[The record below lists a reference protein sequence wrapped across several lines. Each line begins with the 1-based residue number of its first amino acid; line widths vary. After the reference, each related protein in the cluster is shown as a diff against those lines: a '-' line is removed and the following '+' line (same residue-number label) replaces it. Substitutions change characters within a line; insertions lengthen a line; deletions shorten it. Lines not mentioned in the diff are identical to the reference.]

1 MTASAGY
8 AFPAHLFDCLQVNLA
23 ERADH
28 WHGPGT
34 ALRLGAVLRFRP
46 APAAPAPSV
55 ATAAVPSA
63 DASGLPTVERTVVQQ
78 LDDARRYLGLAVRS
92 VDHDRPFDAVP
103 PGEGRYVVADAFFL
117 PWVPYHRRQHMDH
130 SFLLLPG
137 EDGGGA
143 VCVRDGYLNDTPWG
157 SARPGEWRFDQAAL
171 ADLGMVKLSVGLTPA
186 DPSPLPP
193 PLLDL
198 ACAEETDEY
207 VTAYE
212 QHPDRTAALRRLTL
226 ETWLLCRGRELHA
239 AYLARYAAGG
249 VTDRVRDHVTAWKT
263 LAEQVY
269 LAYRRVERGRAEPVG
284 PLGRLREL
292 LLADPGVFARPGSD
306 VVPAARP
313 DDAPAGTRREVPGH
327 GAGDPRAGI
336 ASVIAAV
343 AAETLG
349 ADPAALLAG
358 ASLGELPEFN
368 SFRIV
373 ELVERLEERFGIE
386 FRPDD
391 LVPENLHRVEDLHR
405 AVERATPAT
414 PIPAAP
420 TPAPGR
426 ARTPGTPADFIP
438 ASPTLA
444 TAQAERTR

>member
-46 APAAPAPSV
+46 ATAVPSV
-55 ATAAVPSA
+55 SVPSA
-63 DASGLPTVERTVVQQ
+63 DASGLPTVERTAAQQ

-92 VDHDRPFDAVP
+92 VDHGCPFGAVP

-137 EDGGGA
+137 EGGRGA

-157 SARPGEWRFDQAAL
+157 SARPGVWRLDRAAL
-171 ADLGMVKLSVGLTPA
+171 ADLDTVGLSVDLAPA
-186 DPSPLPP
+186 EPSPLPP
-193 PLLDL
+193 PVPVLDL
-198 ACAEETDEY
+198 AGEEETDTY

-212 QHPDRTAALRRLTL
+212 QHPHRTAALRRLTL
-226 ETWLLCRGRELHA
+226 ETWLLGRGRELHA
-239 AYLARYAAGG
+239 AFLARYAAGG
-249 VTDRVRDHVTAWKT
+249 VTERVREHVTAWKT
-263 LAEQVY
+263 LTEQVY

-292 LLADPGVFARPGSD
+292 LLADPGVFARPDSD

-313 DDAPAGTRREVPGH
+313 DDTAAGTGCEVPGR
-327 GAGDPRAGI
+327 GAGDPRAVI
-336 ASVIAAV
+336 ASV

-358 ASLGELPEFN
+358 ASLSELPEFN

-373 ELVERLEERFGIE
+373 ELVERLEERFRIE
-386 FRPDD
+386 FRADD
-391 LVPENLHRVEDLHR
+391 LVPENLRRVDDLHR
-405 AVERATPAT
+405 AVERAT
-414 PIPAAP
+414 
-420 TPAPGR
+420 
-426 ARTPGTPADFIP
+426 P

>member
-46 APAAPAPSV
+46 APA
-55 ATAAVPSA
+55 VPSA
-63 DASGLPTVERTVVQQ
+63 DASGLPTVERTAVQQ

-92 VDHDRPFDAVP
+92 VDRGRPFGAVP
-103 PGEGRYVVADAFFL
+103 PGEGRYVVADAFLL

-137 EDGGGA
+137 EGGG

-157 SARPGEWRFDQAAL
+157 NARPGVWRLDRADL
-171 ADLGMVKLSVGLTPA
+171 ADLETVGLSVDLAPA
-186 DPSPLPP
+186 EPSPLPP
-193 PLLDL
+193 PVPVLDL
-198 ACAEETDEY
+198 AGEEETDGY

-212 QHPDRTAALRRLTL
+212 QHPDRIAALRRLTL
-226 ETWLLCRGRELHA
+226 ETWLLGRGRELHA
-239 AYLARYAAGG
+239 AFLARYAVGG
-249 VTDRVRDHVTAWKT
+249 VSDRVREHVTAWKT
-263 LAEQVY
+263 LTEQVY

-292 LLADPGVFARPGSD
+292 LLADPRVFARPDSN
-306 VVPAARP
+306 VVAAAGP
-313 DDAPAGTRREVPGH
+313 DGTPTGTGRGLPGR
-327 GAGDPRAGI
+327 GAGDPRAVI
-336 ASVIAAV
+336 ASV

-358 ASLGELPEFN
+358 ASLSELPEFN

-373 ELVERLEERFGIE
+373 ELVERLEERFRIE

-405 AVERATPAT
+405 AVERATPAS
-414 PIPAAP
+414 P
-420 TPAPGR
+420 
-426 ARTPGTPADFIP
+426 IP